1 MRILPS
7 RSRIV
12 ALISPTRSLKRTAT
26 SFRPAMISLRVS
38 RTQSGQRES
47 VCRGQPSGGFVFCQ
61 DFRSGRSDHL
71 GVNAALG
78 RNRFARLNTNHTALA
93 AIERAFSKYFVAAG
107 IKKLARHTLSKALR
121 WRYIIPVFAGR
132 IARDEG

>member
-38 RTQSGQRES
+38 RTHSGQRES

-61 DFRSGRSDHL
+61 DFKRGRSDQR
-71 GVNAALG
+71 GVNEALS
-78 RNRFARLNTNHTALA
+78 RSRFARLNTNHVALA
-93 AIERAFSKYFVAAG
+93 AIERAFSKYLVAAG
-107 IKKLARHTLSKALR
+107 INK
-121 WRYIIPVFAGR
+121 
-132 IARDEG
+132 